1 LGSGELDKIAGDSD
15 KSNEFGAEKWE
26 GGYSRGIGEGAAE
39 YLGDMM
45 WYLDGFQAGM
55 GCFVNLGEATLGL
68 LVNEDQR
75 MERLAALL
83 ESSELKSAVESYNDR
98 GRLTEQ
104 VLAVPGTIFQIS
116 ELNGLVKYC
125 GEWVRCRMNW
135 TLEFVEDPEGS

>member
-1 LGSGELDKIAGDSD
+1 
-15 KSNEFGAEKWE
+15 
-26 GGYSRGIGEGAAE
+26 
-39 YLGDMM
+39 M

-55 GCFVNLGEATLGL
+55 GCFVNLGKATLGL

-104 VLAVPGTIFQIS
+104 VLAVLGAIFQIS

-135 TLEFVEDPEGS
+135 TFECVEDPEGS